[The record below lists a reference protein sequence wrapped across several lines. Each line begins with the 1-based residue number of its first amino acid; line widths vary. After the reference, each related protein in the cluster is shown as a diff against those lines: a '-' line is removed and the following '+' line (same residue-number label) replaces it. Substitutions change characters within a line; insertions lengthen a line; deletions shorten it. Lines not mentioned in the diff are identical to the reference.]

1 MFGPSDFDELGE
13 DLQATAEAITKLLL
27 LIPGGTVKLGTTPE
41 RQEIPGAMELG
52 QKKLNE
58 FRDEVKLDEYFAESK
73 PYKTRASILEKDKL
87 KLKRFDFGFRVARA
101 LKGKP

>member
-13 DLQATAEAITKLLL
+13 DLQATAEAITKHLL

-52 QKKLNE
+52 QKSSTS
-58 FRDEVKLDEYFAESK
+58 FVMR
-73 PYKTRASILEKDKL
+73 
-87 KLKRFDFGFRVARA
+87 
-101 LKGKP
+101 